1 MAKIKE
7 QCRQCRREGEKLF
20 LKGDK
25 CYSQKC
31 PVVRRTY
38 APGMHG
44 LSSARRKISDY
55 GTQLRAKQKVK
66 RIYGV
71 LEEQFRNYYKK
82 AEKKHGLTGE
92 VLLQLL
98 EMRFDNIVYRMGFA
112 SSRRLARQLIKHGHF
127 TVNGR
132 KVDIPSYE
140 VKPGDKIEVKKSKQT
155 NNYFQELAKKKEVQE
170 ASWLLVDPAKLKGEV
185 KGIPLREDLDPNI
198 NEQLIVELYS
208 K

>member
-1 MAKIKE
+1 MAKILE

-20 LKGDK
+20 LKGEK

-31 PVVRRTY
+31 PIIRRTY
-38 APGMHG
+38 APGVHG
-44 LSSARRKISDY
+44 LASARKKMSDY
-55 GTQLRAKQKVK
+55 GIQLRAKQKVK
-66 RIYGV
+66 RIYGI

-82 AEKKHGLTGE
+82 AESKQGRTGE
-92 VLLQLL
+92 ILLQLL

-127 TVNGR
+127 KVNGK
-132 KVDIPSYE
+132 KVDIPSFE
-140 VKPGDKIEVKKSKQT
+140 LKPGDKIEVKKSKQS
-155 NNYFQELAKKKEVQE
+155 NNYFKEIIKRKTGE
-170 ASWLLVDPAKLKGEV
+170 ESSWLLVDLASLKGEV
-185 KGIPLREDLDPNI
+185 KGIPIREDLDPNI

>member
-44 LSSARRKISDY
+44 LSSARRKISNY

>member
-20 LKGDK
+20 IKGEK

-31 PVVRRTY
+31 PVVRRAY
-38 APGMHG
+38 APGVHG
-44 LSSARRKISDY
+44 LASARKKVSEY

-82 AEKKHGLTGE
+82 AEGKQGLTGE

-98 EMRFDNIVYRMGFA
+98 EMRFDNVVYRMGFA
-112 SSRRLARQLIKHGHF
+112 TSRRLARQLIKHGHF
-127 TVNGR
+127 TVNGK
-132 KVDIPSYE
+132 KVDIPSFE
-140 VKPGDKIEVKKSKQT
+140 LKPGDKIEVKKSKQS
-155 NNYFQELAKKKEVQE
+155 NNYFKEIVKKKENQE
-170 ASWLLVDPAKLKGEV
+170 SLWLMADIAKLKGEV
-185 KGIPLREDLDPNI
+185 KGIPQREDIDPNI

>member
-31 PVVRRTY
+31 PVARRTY

-170 ASWLLVDPAKLKGEV
+170 ASWLLVDPAKLRGEV

>member
-31 PVVRRTY
+31 PVARRTY

-140 VKPGDKIEVKKSKQT
+140 VKSGDKIEVKKSKQT
-155 NNYFQELAKKKEVQE
+155 NNYFQELAKKKEGQE
-170 ASWLLVDPAKLKGEV
+170 VSWLLVDPAKLRGEV